1 MEGKNLKTVKVKT
14 ALITTTALLMVI
26 GAVCSGNATL
36 AGGGTAADAK
46 ATFGS
51 KCASCHGLTGA
62 GTTAKG
68 KEMKLKDMRG
78 AEVQGMTDDQ
88 LYHIIAKGKGK
99 MPGYEK
105 SLGADM
111 CHQLVTYIRS
121 LKQ

>member
-1 MEGKNLKTVKVKT
+1 ML
-14 ALITTTALLMVI
+14 I
-26 GAVCSGNATL
+26 GAMCSGNATL
-36 AGGGTAADAK
+36 AGGAAQADAK

-51 KCASCHGLTGA
+51 KCASCHGLNGA

-68 KEMKLKDMRG
+68 KEMKLKDMRS
-78 AEVQGMTDDQ
+78 AEVQGMTDDE
-88 LYHIIAKGKGK
+88 LFKIIAKGKGK

-111 CHQLVTYIRS
+111 CHKLVAYIRT